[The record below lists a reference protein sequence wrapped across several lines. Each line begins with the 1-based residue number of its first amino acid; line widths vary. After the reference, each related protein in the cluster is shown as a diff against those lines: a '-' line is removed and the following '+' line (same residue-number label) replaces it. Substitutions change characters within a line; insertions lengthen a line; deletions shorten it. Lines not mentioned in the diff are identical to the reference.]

1 MSLFAIDRVLVPTDF
16 SAAADRVL
24 QDTVAEVGDRGQ
36 VHVLH
41 VLPKLNPGE
50 PGVMWNTIDNRTRT
64 EHVYQEF
71 QRRYQAMLG
80 ETYGQVM
87 FKVAIGDPSN
97 QIANYIQ
104 AQAITLVVIP
114 SHGRKG
120 LSHFLMGSVAERVSR
135 CAPCPVLIMRR

>member
-16 SAAADRVL
+16 SAAADRALEETLVH
-24 QDTVAEVGDRGQ
+24 VADRGE

-41 VLPKLNPGE
+41 VLPTLNPGE

-64 EHVYQEF
+64 EHVSQEF
-71 QRRYQAMLG
+71 QQRYRTRLG
-80 ETYGQVM
+80 SA
-87 FKVAIGDPSN
+87 FDRIIFNVAIGDPSN

-135 CAPCPVLIMRR
+135 CAPCPVLILRR

>member
-87 FKVAIGDPSN
+87 FKVAIGAPSN

>member
-1 MSLFAIDRVLVPTDF
+1 MSLFATDRVLVPTDF

-71 QRRYQAMLG
+71 QRRYQTMLG
-80 ETYGQVM
+80 ESYGQVI

-97 QIANYIQ
+97 QIASYIQ